1 MNRQKLALT
10 ILLVVFA
17 GSIVYSYLR
26 MPRQKSVSKLT
37 YTSQTPV
44 AVKPPAAK
52 GKASAAPAARKTDER
67 KLRLDLLDN
76 VPQPFSGFRRNIFKP
91 IFHEEI
97 KGPALPLPTPPV
109 RSSLPKPPPPP
120 PAMSTPPPPAAEP
133 TPVQQ
138 EMAKFTFLGFLKKD
152 NRKTIFLSSNNEIF
166 LVKKGDKIAGKYDVS
181 NITDEALTIT
191 VMPDGGEIIIPLVE
205 NKPLSA
211 PRK

>member
-10 ILLVVFA
+10 ILLVVLA
-17 GSIVYSYLR
+17 GSVVYSYLR
-26 MPRQKSVSKLT
+26 MPRQKTVSRLT

-44 AVKPPAAK
+44 AVKPPT
-52 GKASAAPAARKTDER
+52 GKATGTAVPAPQKADDR
-67 KLRLDLLDN
+67 KLHLDLLDS
-76 VPQPFSGFRRNIFKP
+76 VPQRFAGFRRNIFQP
-91 IFHEEI
+91 IFREEV
-97 KGPALPLPTPPV
+97 KGSSLPLPTPPV
-109 RSSLPKPPPPP
+109 RSALPKPPPPP
-120 PAMSTPPPPAAEP
+120 AMLTPPPPPPEP

-138 EMAKFTFLGFLKKD
+138 EMAKFTFLGFMKKD
-152 NRKTIFLSSNNEIF
+152 NKKTIFLSSNNEIF